1 MRINHLILILFTCPL
16 LTKAQDLTG
25 TWVGR
30 SGMSYVKLVVIHNG
44 DS

>member
-1 MRINHLILILFTCPL
+1 MIICPL